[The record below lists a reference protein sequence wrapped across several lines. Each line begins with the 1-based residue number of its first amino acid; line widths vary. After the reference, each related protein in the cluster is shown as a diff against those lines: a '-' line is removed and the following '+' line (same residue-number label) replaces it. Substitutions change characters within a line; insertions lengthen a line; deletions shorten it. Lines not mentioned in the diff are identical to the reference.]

1 VVFVDVGNVA
11 RAMVVKSSDAY
22 NTTLNRKIF
31 LVSRCSWTLFN
42 FRGGLIRVLQEQG
55 ADVGGGGA
63 GGDGFEEK
71 LRSLGIPFFD
81 LPVDKRGINPVA
93 DGKLLRALYQWYRKE
108 RPDIVHHFTIKPV
121 IYGSIAARFAKVP
134 KIVNTITGLGYVFTE
149 DERKWLRSI
158 VHFLYRF
165 ALRGTHFTFFQN
177 REDQHYFL
185 SNNLLDGRNTFVL
198 PGSGV
203 DCERFRP
210 VLREGNRKG
219 EGTTFLLLSRLL
231 KDKGV
236 YEFVEAARRVRQDY
250 PDSEF
255 LLLGRRDERNPS
267 VVARKDLEKWQSSGI
282 VKWLGEVADVRPTI
296 AEADI
301 VVLPSYR
308 EGLPR
313 SLLEAAAM
321 EKPVITT
328 DAVGCRDAVK
338 HGRTG
343 LMVPV
348 KDPAALAEA
357 MKEMIRNPEMRLF
370 MGKEG
375 RRRVTEKFNESIVL
389 KKILE
394 VYDRTET

>member
-1 VVFVDVGNVA
+1 MKGSRVA
-11 RAMVVKSSDAY
+11 
-22 NTTLNRKIF
+22 
-31 LVSRCSWTLFN
+31 LVSRCAWTLYN
-42 FRGGLIRVLQEQG
+42 FRSGLIRSLKEKG
-55 ADVGGGGA
+55 AKVIGGGA

-71 LRSLGIPFFD
+71 IRRLGVPFFD

-93 DGKLLRALYQWYRKE
+93 DVNLLYALYRWYRKE

-121 IYGSIAARFAKVP
+121 IYGSIAARFAGVP
-134 KIVNTITGLGYVFTE
+134 KIINTITGLGYVFTE
-149 DERKWLRSI
+149 DERRWLRSI

-165 ALRGTHFTFFQN
+165 ALRGTRFTFFQN
-177 REDQHYFL
+177 REDHHYFL
-185 SNNLLDGRNTFVL
+185 ANNLTQGHATFVL

-203 DCERFRP
+203 DCDHFRP
-210 VLREGNRKG
+210 ALSNH
-219 EGTTFLLLSRLL
+219 GTSDGGVTFLMLTRLL

-236 YEFVEAARRVRQDY
+236 YEFVEAARKVKKTH

-267 VVARKDLEKWQSSGI
+267 VVAEKDLEVWERKGI
-282 VKWLGEVADVRPTI
+282 VKWLGEVEDVRPII
-296 AEADI
+296 ADADV

-328 DAVGCRDAVK
+328 DAVGCRDAVA

-343 LMVPV
+343 LVVPV
-348 KDPAALAEA
+348 KDSAALAAA
-357 MKEMIRNPEMRLF
+357 MKEMIENPEMRSR
-370 MGKEG
+370 MGREG
-375 RRRVTEKFNESIVL
+375 RRRVKERFDERIVL

-394 VYDRTET
+394 VYACEKLRA

>member
-1 VVFVDVGNVA
+1 MKGPRIA
-11 RAMVVKSSDAY
+11 
-22 NTTLNRKIF
+22 
-31 LVSRCSWTLFN
+31 LVSRCAWTLFN
-42 FRGGLIRVLQEQG
+42 FRYGLIRALQERG
-55 ADVGGGGA
+55 AEIVGGGA

-71 LRSLGIPFFD
+71 VRDLGVPFFV

-93 DGKLLRALYQWYRKE
+93 DMKLLLALYRWYRKE

-121 IYGSIAARFAKVP
+121 IYGSIAAKFSGVP
-134 KIVNTITGLGYVFTE
+134 KIINTITGLGYVFTK

-177 REDQHYFL
+177 REDQRYFL
-185 SNNLLDGRNTFVL
+185 SNNLTRGQDTYVL

-203 DCERFRP
+203 DCDRFRP
-210 VLREGNRKG
+210 ASKANRECDN
-219 EGTTFLLLSRLL
+219 GTTFLMLSRML

-236 YEFVEAARRVRQDY
+236 YEFVDAARMVRQEY
-250 PDSEF
+250 RDSEF

-267 VVARKDLEKWQSSGI
+267 VVAKEELEAWESEGV
-282 VKWLGEVADVRPTI
+282 VKWLGEAEDVRSI
-296 AEADI
+296 LAEADV

-313 SLLEAAAM
+313 SLLEASAM
-321 EKPVITT
+321 GKPVITT
-328 DAVGCRDAVK
+328 DAVGCRDAVE

-348 KDPAALAEA
+348 KDPASLAEA
-357 MKEMIRNPEMRLF
+357 MKEMIKSPEMRSR
-370 MGKEG
+370 MGREG
-375 RRRVTEKFNESIVL
+375 RRKVEREFDERIVL

-394 VYDRTET
+394 VYECEKLSA

>member
-1 VVFVDVGNVA
+1 
-11 RAMVVKSSDAY
+11 VKGPRIA
-22 NTTLNRKIF
+22 
-31 LVSRCSWTLFN
+31 LVSRCAWTLFN
-42 FRGGLIRVLQEQG
+42 FRYGLIRALQERG
-55 ADVGGGGA
+55 AEIVGGGA

-71 LRSLGIPFFD
+71 VRDLGVPFFV

-93 DGKLLRALYQWYRKE
+93 DMKLLLALYRWYRKE

-121 IYGSIAARFAKVP
+121 IYGSIAAKFSGVP
-134 KIVNTITGLGYVFTE
+134 KIINTITGLGYVFTK

-177 REDQHYFL
+177 REDQRYFL
-185 SNNLLDGRNTFVL
+185 SNNLTRGQDTYVL

-203 DCERFRP
+203 DCDRFRP
-210 VLREGNRKG
+210 ASKANRECDN
-219 EGTTFLLLSRLL
+219 GTTFLMLSRML

-236 YEFVEAARRVRQDY
+236 YEFVDAARMVRQEY
-250 PDSEF
+250 RDSEF

-267 VVARKDLEKWQSSGI
+267 VVAKEELEAWESEGV
-282 VKWLGEVADVRPTI
+282 VKWLGEAEDVRSI
-296 AEADI
+296 LAEADV

-313 SLLEAAAM
+313 SLLEASAM
-321 EKPVITT
+321 GKPVITT
-328 DAVGCRDAVK
+328 DAVGCRDAVE

-348 KDPAALAEA
+348 KDPASLAEA
-357 MKEMIRNPEMRLF
+357 MKEMIKSPEMRSR
-370 MGKEG
+370 MGREG
-375 RRRVTEKFNESIVL
+375 RRKVEREFDERIVL
-389 KKILE
+389 RKILE
-394 VYDRTET
+394 VYECEKLGA